1 MTSVPSSQH
10 NGTATATAPTAGPGG
25 KLRVLFL
32 VTVLGGAEERFRQA
46 YEQIRYE
53 VACTPGHLGD
63 QLCQSTTEPSRWM
76 ITSEWASADHF
87 ARWERS
93 QAHRT
98 LVAPMRA
105 CLTDPVSLRFEVRQE
120 TVRSPQAP

>member
-10 NGTATATAPTAGPGG
+10 TGTATATDPAEPSG

-32 VTVLGGAEERFRQA
+32 ITVLDGAEERFLEA
-46 YEQIRYE
+46 YEQIRHE
-53 VACTPGHLGD
+53 VARTPGHLGD
-63 QLCQSTTEPSRWM
+63 QVCQSTTEPNRWV
-76 ITSEWASADHF
+76 ITSEWSSAGHF

-105 CLTDPVSLRFEVRQE
+105 CLTDPVSLRFVVRQE
-120 TVRSPQAP
+120 TGRSFQTR